1 MTDYR
6 IHRTTPPAAPS
17 NRRAAAGTSPGAY
30 VGAGAAGG
38 VIATLLVVALVLGV
52 AKGGWSW
59 VVPSPSPV
67 SEAGLKVLIIEPDP
81 QQRHKVL
88 TAGQR
93 EAMLATAKGSL
104 REYVESKGGEF
115 RLLDDNNDVSDDAAW
130 VQALWKLEHK
140 SLPWIV
146 VVNGKRWTEGPLPE
160 KAIDSL
166 NLAKKYGE

>member
-6 IHRTTPPAAPS
+6 IHRPAPPTRLAAPAPKPRES
-17 NRRAAAGTSPGAY
+17 SPAIWA
-30 VGAGAAGG
+30 GAGAVGM
-38 VIATLLVVALVLGV
+38 LLVVALVLGV
-52 AKGGWSW
+52 SKGGWSW
-59 VVPSPSPV
+59 PVGPVSPV
-67 SEAGLKVLIIEPDP
+67 SEPGLKVLVIEPDP

-88 TAGQR
+88 TAGQS

-115 RLLDDNNDVSDDAAW
+115 RLLDDNNDVSGDAPW
-130 VQALWKLEHK
+130 VQALWKREHK

-160 KAIDSL
+160 RAIDSL